1 MPVRPPIDLPAGAI
15 AARLEAPRV
24 DVPDAFVDALRA
36 DLGDDAVDTADATLT
51 EYARDWWPLAV
62 VWATQARVP
71 SRPHVVARVTS
82 AAEVASVVRRCAE
95 AAIPLTVSAGR
106 SGVCGGAIPI
116 VGGVVLDVTG
126 LDRVVDIDDRSL
138 VLTAEAGVFGDVL
151 EAHLRSQGYTLG
163 HWPQSIEL
171 STVGGW
177 LACRSAG
184 QYSTRY
190 GKIEDMVVG
199 VTAVTGAGSL
209 MHTGG
214 VPRAAVGPD
223 LTQLLVGSEGTLAVI
238 TEARLR
244 IHPLAPAERVAV
256 YGFASFADGLDACRR
271 ILRRGATPAVLRLY
285 DVEESTRHF
294 HDHLGDATTN
304 VLIVID
310 EGDETL
316 VDGVMRVVADE
327 CSSASRLD
335 DAIAEH
341 WREKRNDVSAL
352 PEVVKAGVVV
362 DTVEL
367 AASWTEVAGL
377 YDDACAALK
386 GVDGALVASAHCS
399 HSYLDGACLYFT
411 FAGQPGDDPAAKDTY
426 YRASLAA
433 IMDACLARRGAISHH
448 HGVGVARGEWVRAA
462 LGDEGFRVL
471 SGLKSVLDPAGI
483 LNPGKLGLPSAFL
496 PEGWAWT

>member
-1 MPVRPPIDLPAGAI
+1 MPVRPPIDLPAGPI
-15 AARLEAPRV
+15 GARLEAPRV
-24 DVPDAFVDALRA
+24 DVADAFIDALRA
-36 DLGDDAVDTADATLT
+36 DLGDDAVDTDDVT
-51 EYARDWWPLAV
+51 EYGRDWWPLAV
-62 VWATQARVP
+62 VWATQSQVP
-71 SRPHVVARVTS
+71 SRPHVVVRVGG
-82 AAEVASVVRRCAE
+82 ADEVAAVVGRCAE
-95 AAIPLTVSAGR
+95 AAVPLTVSAGR

-126 LDRVVDIDDRSL
+126 LDAVVDIDDRAL

-151 EAHLRSQGYTLG
+151 EARLQSEGYTLG

-199 VTAVTGAGSL
+199 LTAVTAAGSL
-209 MHTGG
+209 MRTGG

-256 YGFASFADGLDACRR
+256 HGFASFADGLDACRR

-294 HDHLGDATTN
+294 HDQLGGSATN

-316 VDGVMRVVADE
+316 VDAVMRVVADE
-327 CSSASRLD
+327 CASASRLD

-341 WREKRNDVSAL
+341 WRAKRNDVSAL

-367 AASWTEVAGL
+367 SASWSEVAGL

-386 GVDGALVASAHCS
+386 DVDGALVASAHCS

-411 FAGQPGDDPAAKDTY
+411 FAGQPGDDPAAKDGY
-426 YRASLAA
+426 YRASLVA
-433 IMDACLARRGAISHH
+433 IMDACLARGGAISHH

-471 SGLKSVLDPAGI
+471 SDIKAVLDPVGI
-483 LNPGKLGLPSAFL
+483 LNPGKLGLPSPFL